1 VAKITHIYSRA
12 ARRGMA
18 DTAADAAA
26 AASASSSGA
35 VGDTEM
41 DEGSEGHTAAVQ
53 VRVRLLTLAYV
64 FLQVQIKSC
73 FHRALTVSI
82 RLQAVF

>member
-12 ARRGMA
+12 ARKGMA

-26 AASASSSGA
+26 SAAAATASSASGA

-53 VRVRLLTLAYV
+53 VYVQQLVLA
-64 FLQVQIKSC
+64 C
-73 FHRALTVSI
+73 FMYNMQL
-82 RLQAVF
+82 